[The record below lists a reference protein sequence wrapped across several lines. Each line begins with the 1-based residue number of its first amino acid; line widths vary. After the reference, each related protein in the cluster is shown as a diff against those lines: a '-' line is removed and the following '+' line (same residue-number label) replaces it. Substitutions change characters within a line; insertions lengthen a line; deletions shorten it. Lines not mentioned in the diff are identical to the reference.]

1 MGFHNFS
8 ILSRKLYYPMKKS
21 FWHQIPIVRLLLPFA
36 AGIGISMFYPLN
48 FLFTASL
55 FAVLILLSVYLQL
68 KFTAYGQRWYFGLS
82 MLWCMF
88 FGGMSLHAWQSDLTS
103 ALHYRNQTKARYLC
117 MMVDEQPITKPGSY
131 KMTCKTLSVMDSL
144 GNTFAAEGK
153 LMLYVEKTPS
163 FNLKYGSVLLL
174 PYAGLKEIPPPQ
186 NPDEFDYKRY
196 LAFHNIFDQAYSKA
210 DELLIVPG
218 NRGNPLRIWVYDVQ
232 HYVKSVLS
240 RCIAS
245 ANETGVAEALL
256 YGNDDNIDP
265 ETVQAYSNTGTL
277 HVLAVSGM
285 HVGIIFMIMGLFLK
299 PMDKDKR
306 LKLLKNII
314 ILAVLWLYSLLCG
327 LSPSILRATVMFSFI
342 IFSSILNIRS
352 NVYNTL
358 AASAFVLLCV
368 DSNMLANVGFQL
380 SYLAVLGIVFF
391 QTYIYNWY
399 SPSNWLM
406 DEIWKITSVSLAAQL
421 ITFPIGLL
429 YFHQFPNCFLFSNLI
444 IIPLTTLILY
454 MAMGLLV
461 ISKFSWLSWLLGQAL
476 FYTIGFTNSIVA
488 FVEQIPYAYVNG
500 IHISIMQSIV
510 LYVIIGAGTA
520 YFLLRRTYYLHLFFG
535 SSVFFFAIQGL
546 HQFENSN
553 QRRLVVYNIRH
564 YTAAHIMQGNEAYLL
579 GDSLLLHNAD
589 KMKFHVQQHTWKSGI
604 SHIQNAY
611 LDSGWKKIEIAGYS
625 ILISGQMWEV
635 NPAAKCSLLLIRNGL
650 SEEQLNGIEPPGEV
664 VITSAVTQQ
673 RASAIKEYWQ
683 RKNIPVRY
691 VGETGAIEVSLP
703 H

>member
-1 MGFHNFS
+1 MAILFL
-8 ILSRKLYYPMKKS
+8 LSRKLYYPMKKS

-48 FLFTASL
+48 LHVAVIV
-55 FAVLILLSVYLQL
+55 FAVLLVLCVYLQVR
-68 KFTAYGQRWYFGLS
+68 FHAYGQRWYFGVG
-82 MLWCMF
+82 MLLCIF
-88 FGGMSLHAWQSDLTS
+88 FGGMALHAWQSDLTLP
-103 ALHYRNQTKARYLC
+103 AHYRNQKAAKYLC
-117 MMVDEQPITKPGSY
+117 VMVDEQPIAKPNSY
-131 KMTCKTLSVMDSL
+131 KMKCQALSVKDSL
-144 GNTFAAEGK
+144 GNTFVVQGK
-153 LMLYVEKTPS
+153 LMLYVEKTS
-163 FNLKYGSVLLL
+163 TFKLQYGDILFL
-174 PYAGLKEIPPPQ
+174 PYDGLREISPPQ

-210 DELLIVPG
+210 NELQIAPG
-218 NRGNPLRIWVYDVQ
+218 NQGNPLRIWVYDVQ
-232 HYVKSVLS
+232 HYVKGVLA

-299 PMDKDKR
+299 PMDRDKR
-306 LKLLKNII
+306 LKLVKNII
-314 ILAVLWLYSLLCG
+314 ILTVLWLYSLLCG

-399 SPSNWLM
+399 HPANWLM

-461 ISKFSWLSWLLGQAL
+461 IAKFSWLSWLLGQAL
-476 FYTIGFTNSIVA
+476 FYTIGFTNAIVT
-488 FVEQIPYAYVNG
+488 FVERIPYAYVNG
-500 IHISIMQSIV
+500 IHISILQSIV
-510 LYVIIGAGTA
+510 LYVMIGSGTA
-520 YFLLRRTYYLHLFFG
+520 YFLLRRTIYLQVFLGTTILFLA
-535 SSVFFFAIQGL
+535 VQGF

-553 QRRLVVYNIRH
+553 QHRLIVYNIRH
-564 YTAAHIMQGNEAYLL
+564 YTAAHIVQGNEAYLL
-579 GDSLLLHNAD
+579 GDSILLTNAD
-589 KMKFHVQQHTWKSGI
+589 KMKFHVQQHIWKSGM
-604 SHIQNAY
+604 NRTENVY
-611 LDSGWKKIEIAGYS
+611 LDSGWKQVEYANYKIV
-625 ILISGQMWEV
+625 ISGESWSKI
-635 NPAAKCSLLLIRNGL
+635 PGAKCSLLLIRHGIT
-650 SEEQLNGIEPPGEV
+650 EEQLNTIELPGEV
-664 VITSAVTQQ
+664 IISSAVPQL
-673 RASAIKEYWQ
+673 RALAIKEYWQ

>member
-1 MGFHNFS
+1 
-8 ILSRKLYYPMKKS
+8 MKKS
-21 FWHQIPIVRLLLPFA
+21 FWHQIPIARLLLPFV
-36 AGIGISMFYPLN
+36 AGIGISMFYPLS
-48 FLFTASL
+48 LHVTAIV
-55 FAVLILLSVYLQL
+55 FAVLLCLSVYLQL
-68 KFTAYGQRWYFGLS
+68 RFQTFGQRWYFGAS
-82 MLWCMF
+82 MLWCVF
-88 FGGMSLHAWQSDLTS
+88 FGGMSLHTWQSDLR
-103 ALHYRNQTKARYLC
+103 APLHYRSQPESKYLFV
-117 MMVDEQPITKPGSY
+117 MLDEQPITKPNSY
-131 KMTCKTLSVMDSL
+131 KMKCKVLSVMDSL
-144 GNTFAAEGK
+144 GGMVAAQGK
-153 LMLYVEKTPS
+153 LMLYIEKTPT
-163 FNLKYGSVLLL
+163 FNLKYGDVLVL
-174 PYAGLKEIPPPQ
+174 PYAGLKEIPAPQ

-210 DELLIVPG
+210 DALVMIPG
-218 NRGNPLRIWVYDVQ
+218 NKGNSLRIWVYDVQ
-232 HYVKSVLS
+232 RYVKSVLAL
-240 RCIAS
+240 CIAS

-306 LKLLKNII
+306 LKLIKNII

-368 DSNMLANVGFQL
+368 DANMLANVGFQL

-391 QTYIYNWY
+391 QTYFYNWY
-399 SPSNWLM
+399 HPSNWLM

-421 ITFPIGLL
+421 VTFPIGLL

-454 MAMGLLV
+454 MAMALLV
-461 ISKFSWLSWLLGQAL
+461 IAKFSWLSWMMGQAL
-476 FYTIGFTNSIVA
+476 FYIIGFTNSIVS
-488 FVEQIPYAYVNG
+488 FVERIPYAYVNG
-500 IHISIMQSIV
+500 IHINILQSIV
-510 LYVIIGAGTA
+510 LYVMIGSVTA
-520 YFLLRRTYYLHLFFG
+520 YFLLRRLVYLQLFLG
-535 SSVFFFAIQGL
+535 TTIFFFAVEAF

-553 QRRLVVYNIRH
+553 QHRLVVYNIRH
-564 YTAAHIMQGNEAYLL
+564 YTAAHIMDGNKAYLL

-604 SHIQNAY
+604 NHIQNRY
-611 LDSGWKKIEIAGYS
+611 LDLDWVQLRISNFT
-625 ILISGQMWEV
+625 ILISGQTWKGV
-635 NPAAKCSLLLIRNGL
+635 PAVKYDLLLIRNGL
-650 SEEQLNGIEPPGEV
+650 NEDQLDRIEPPEEV
-664 VITSAVTQQ
+664 IITSAVAHQ
-673 RASAIKEYWQ
+673 RALAIKEYWQ